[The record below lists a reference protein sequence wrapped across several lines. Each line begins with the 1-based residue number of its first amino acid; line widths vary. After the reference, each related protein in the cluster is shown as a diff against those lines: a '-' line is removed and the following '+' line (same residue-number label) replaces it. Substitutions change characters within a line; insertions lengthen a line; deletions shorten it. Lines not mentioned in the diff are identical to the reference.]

1 MRACRRVA
9 VAPSARAENRFAL
22 FAWSQPRDRGRPPRA
37 LRLPP
42 PFTFRGDRQPSR
54 PRTQCES
61 GERDRQIDVV
71 PTDPYVIM
79 NVMMIHFN
87 SRSPFTSAQVSIQ
100 GSSMYQAYTGVPTRE
115 NTAMHVRQKYHHRNL
130 DVTAAI
136 VYNGRGECQ
145 SGGCR
150 ATIPVSWTRRS
161 NHLARDWDA
170 RARSCAL

>member
-1 MRACRRVA
+1 MSPASNGPDFSVFESSRFMRACRRVA
-9 VAPSARAENRFAL
+9 VAPSARAENRCAL
-22 FAWSQPRDRGRPPRA
+22 FAWSHPPDRGRPPRA

-61 GERDRQIDVV
+61 GERDRHIEGG

-100 GSSMYQAYTGVPTRE
+100 GSSMYQPVYRCSNARE
-115 NTAMHVRQKYHHRNL
+115 HSHACTTQISPSQFGCHRCNRL
-130 DVTAAI
+130 
-136 VYNGRGECQ
+136 
-145 SGGCR
+145 
-150 ATIPVSWTRRS
+150 
-161 NHLARDWDA
+161 
-170 RARSCAL
+170 